1 MPTEITFFTIDNASS
16 HDVNI
21 SMSVS
26 ISIAAF
32 RKCSVGSS
40 SSSLNSKWMYF
51 VRKKLNN
58 IHPENSGISL

>member
-51 VRKKLNN
+51 VRKKT
-58 IHPENSGISL
+58 E